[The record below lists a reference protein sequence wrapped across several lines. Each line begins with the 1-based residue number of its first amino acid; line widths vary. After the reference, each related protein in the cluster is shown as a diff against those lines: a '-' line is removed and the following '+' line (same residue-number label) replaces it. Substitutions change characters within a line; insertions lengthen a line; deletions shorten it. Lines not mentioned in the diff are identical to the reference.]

1 MAGMNAVKRVKNAV
15 LFDNGT
21 IRIDMCR
28 GSYVH
33 LDKPYKGKSDDGDG
47 SNAVAKYS
55 IVGLMPKETH
65 AEAKALIEQVIEKMK
80 KDNKNIKIAK
90 DKLFIRDGDDQD
102 KEEYEGMWTVSARE
116 ERKPACRD
124 KNGDLVTDVAEIREM
139 FKSGYW
145 FSILIRP
152 WLQDNKYGKR
162 INAGLVGVMFQKKD
176 ETFGDGGIDDTD
188 AWGGVKSEDGD
199 GFDENDI

>member
-21 IRIDMCR
+21 IRIDMVR

-33 LDKPYKGKSDDGDG
+33 LDKPYAGNSDDGG
-47 SNAVAKYS
+47 EAVAKYS
-55 IVGLMPKETH
+55 IVGIMPKETH
-65 AEAKALIEQVIEKMK
+65 SEVEKLLRDHFEKMK
-80 KDNKNIKIAK
+80 KDNKDVKIAK
-90 DKLFIRDGDDQD
+90 DKIFLRDGDDQD
-102 KEEYEGMWTVSARE
+102 KPEYEGSWTVSARE
-116 ERKPACRD
+116 ERKPFCRD
-124 KNGDLVTDVAEIREM
+124 KSGELVTDIGEIREM
-139 FKSGYW
+139 FMSGYW
-145 FSILIRP
+145 YSILIRP

-188 AWGGVKSEDGD
+188 AWEGVAGDGD
-199 GFDENDI
+199 GMDDDDI